1 MNTLART
8 NLLIQVLHLLPSR
21 VRKALDAW
29 SYRVARKHAERRRLA
44 TSARKNR
51 TAAVMEQYKLPSD
64 WPA

>member
-1 MNTLART
+1 MTTLARP

-21 VRKALDAW
+21 VRMALDAW

-44 TSARKNR
+44 TSARKNKP
-51 TAAVMEQYKLPSD
+51 AAVAGQYKLPSD